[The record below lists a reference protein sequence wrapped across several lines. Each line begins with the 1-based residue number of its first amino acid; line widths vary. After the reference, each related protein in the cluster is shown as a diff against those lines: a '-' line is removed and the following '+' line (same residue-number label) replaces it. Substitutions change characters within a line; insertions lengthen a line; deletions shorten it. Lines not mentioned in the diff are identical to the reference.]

1 MMQIHTFSIVAYDPH
16 EQAWG
21 VGVASKFLAAAS
33 VVSWARGGVG
43 AIATQALAKVSYG
56 SHGLDLLGQG
66 KSASEVLEHVLAAD
80 DGRAHRQV
88 GMVDRNGE
96 AVAYTGSAC
105 HDWAG
110 HIVGEGFA
118 CQGNILAGEM
128 VLHDM
133 ADAYRSAGGEL
144 ADRLWHALHAAD
156 TAGGDRRGKQ
166 SAGVLVVR
174 PDGGYGGDN
183 DRYLDL
189 RVDDD
194 PDPIG
199 KLANLIEAHHLF
211 FGTPKPE
218 DSLPI
223 DATLALELQQL
234 LHRVGMLTGEITD
247 QWDERAQTAFWG
259 LVGVENLEER
269 WNLDRPDQID
279 RVALSYLRKRFG

>member
-1 MMQIHTFSIVAYDPH
+1 MIQIHTFSIVAYDPH

-56 SHGLDLLGQG
+56 SHGLHLLEQG
-66 KSASEVLEHVLAAD
+66 MSASAVLEALIASD
-80 DGRAHRQV
+80 EGRAHRQI
-88 GMVDRNGE
+88 GMVDRDGQ

-110 HIVGEGFA
+110 HLIGEGFA
-118 CQGNILAGEM
+118 CQGNILTGEA

-133 ADAYRSAGGEL
+133 ADAYRSANGEL
-144 ADRLWHALHAAD
+144 ADRLWSALKAAD

-174 PDGGYGGDN
+174 PNGGYGGDN

-194 PDPIG
+194 PNPID

-223 DATLALELQQL
+223 DATLALELQHLMQRL
-234 LHRVGMLTGEITD
+234 GILTWEAND

-269 WNLDRPDQID
+269 WNLSQPNQID